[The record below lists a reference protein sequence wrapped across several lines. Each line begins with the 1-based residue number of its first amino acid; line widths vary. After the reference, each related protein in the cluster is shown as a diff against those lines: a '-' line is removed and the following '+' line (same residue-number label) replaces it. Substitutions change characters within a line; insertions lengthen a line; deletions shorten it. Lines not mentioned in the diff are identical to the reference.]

1 MEDGLDDSGVL
12 RYVGDG
18 GRWSSMV
25 LMVDGDEEESRDG
38 SLSPETL
45 QLFIFYLD
53 VDLLHTTWTDRNG
66 GIQFVDSR
74 AGRKSDVL
82 YVLLERLEEL
92 EEEATRVESLGLLPG
107 GNPLPWR

>member
-45 QLFIFYLD
+45 QLFFYLD
-53 VDLLHTTWTDRNG
+53 VDLLSHHLDRP
-66 GIQFVDSR
+66 
-74 AGRKSDVL
+74 
-82 YVLLERLEEL
+82 ERRD
-92 EEEATRVESLGLLPG
+92 TVRRQPS
-107 GNPLPWR
+107 WSQK